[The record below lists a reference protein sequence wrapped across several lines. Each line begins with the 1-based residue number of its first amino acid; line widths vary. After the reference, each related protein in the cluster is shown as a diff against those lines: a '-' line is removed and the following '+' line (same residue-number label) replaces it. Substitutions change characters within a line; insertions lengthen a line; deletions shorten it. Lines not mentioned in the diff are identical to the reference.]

1 MADGFGLR
9 EKLDAR
15 IASARRSLL
24 WPALIRA
31 ILPALVWFTVFVV
44 FWLSGLY
51 TALPLEAQATVG
63 VVFWLGIVTSAL
75 IGWKVWR
82 APSDDEARDLI
93 DSAIEGRPLSVWTD
107 RPARPDTTGWT
118 LWQEHRD
125 RMAALA
131 AKVGKLDV
139 RPHWKQADPLYLRLA
154 APALII
160 IAGVYANVAAP
171 DRLYRGLFPDFGALF
186 GAHTLKI
193 EAWITPPVYTGS
205 APFVLTSGE
214 PAKAPE
220 GSEVTLRVI
229 GPGAPQII
237 VMPVDGGAVTL
248 HPQADIENA
257 YEARVVVKEPMT
269 IAVNYWGTRASFPFT
284 VTDDAS
290 PTVSFVEPPKLGE
303 GDRTEF
309 KYKIADDYG
318 VDKLE
323 LVFFGRKDVPASAGV
338 IEDAVIVDTVALS
351 PTEEEGNY
359 SQDLVR
365 HRWAGMDLQVKLR
378 ATDAAGQTAESE
390 AVAYRLPE
398 KIFLQPNARMAQEAR
413 AVLLRNWEDYKMPEG
428 GDNFT
433 SVAGTGYNA
442 LAVEQAS
449 RLRWAPKEIK
459 RSVMLLDAITWR
471 PEDYFQ
477 DPVIFMGL
485 RNAHAIIDS
494 ARDREEAESAEGLL
508 WDIAL
513 RAEYGSLADASA
525 ALEAAR
531 RALEEALR
539 RGASEEE
546 IKRLMDMY
554 EQAIENYL
562 AAKMAE
568 ALRNGNVTA
577 DNGQQQGGGQ
587 PGQQMG
593 DDELTRMLQALR
605 DLAETGA
612 RDQARQLLSD
622 MQKLME
628 KMENMQVQ
636 MGRNGGSQGQQQDG
650 PMNRAMNR
658 ALQDTNRAMN
668 DQRDLNDATDEAA
681 RDGASPQKGQELA
694 DQQRQLRER
703 LEQQMRSGGGQPQ
716 QPEQQQGQ
724 GPGGQQQGQQ
734 QPGQG
739 QPGQQQGQQGQQQ
752 GQGQQDGQGQQ
763 QGQGPGQ
770 QQGQNGQG
778 SQGSQPGQQPGQQQG
793 QGQGQGQQADRGGPG
808 GQPGRP
814 GAQGDGRYGQETE
827 RTRRLLGSAIEMQK
841 RAEDALRRGDFAAAK
856 EAQQQAMSALADR
869 SSELARLN
877 DENDPEAREERDQRD
892 ILGRLNNGESGYG
905 DNVQIPEEMDRQKA
919 REILDEIR
927 RRAGNRA
934 LTREEL
940 EYLNRLLE
948 RF

>member
-15 IASARRSLL
+15 IASARRSLF
-24 WPALIRA
+24 WPALVRA
-31 ILPALVWFTVFVV
+31 VLPALVWFAIFAA
-44 FWLSGLY
+44 FWFSGLY
-51 TALPLEAQATVG
+51 TAMPLEAQATTGVIFWVG
-63 VVFWLGIVTSAL
+63 LITAAL

-93 DSAIEGRPLSVWTD
+93 DSAIEGRPLSTWTD
-107 RPARPDTTGWT
+107 RPAKPDTTGWT

-131 AKVGKLDV
+131 TKVGKLDV
-139 RPHWKQADPLYLRLA
+139 RPQWKQADPLYLRLA
-154 APALII
+154 APTLII
-160 IAGVYANVAAP
+160 LAGAYANVAAP
-171 DRLYRGLFPDFGALF
+171 ERLYRGLFPDFGALF

-193 EAWITPPVYTGS
+193 EAWITPPAYTGS

-214 PAKAPE
+214 VAKAPE

-229 GPGAPQII
+229 GPGAPDIV
-237 VMPVDGGAVTL
+237 VMPVDGGHVTL
-248 HPQADIENA
+248 HPQADIQNA
-257 YEARVVVKEPMT
+257 YEARVIVKEPMS

-284 VTDDAS
+284 IIDDAT

-309 KYKIADDYG
+309 KYKVADDYG

-323 LVFFGRKDVPASAGV
+323 LVFFGRKDIPATAGV
-338 IEDAVIVDTVALS
+338 IEDLVPVETVALA
-351 PTEEEGNY
+351 PTDEEGEY

-365 HRWAGMDLQVKLR
+365 HRWAGMDLKVKLR
-378 ATDAAGQTAESE
+378 ATDAAGQVAESD
-390 AVAYRLPE
+390 VVDYRLPE
-398 KIFLQPNARMAQEAR
+398 KIFLQPIGRMAQEAR
-413 AVLLRNWEDYKMPEG
+413 AVLLRNWEEYKVPVGE
-428 GDNFT
+428 DNFT
-433 SVAGTGYNA
+433 NVQGKGYDA
-442 LAVEQAS
+442 LATAPAS

-459 RSVMLLDAITWR
+459 RSVMLLDAMTWK

-494 ARDREEAESAEGLL
+494 ARNREEAESAEGLL

-513 RAEYGSLADASA
+513 QAEYGSVADAAA

-531 RALEEALR
+531 RALEDALR

-554 EQAIENYL
+554 EQAVENYL
-562 AAKMAE
+562 AAQMAE
-568 ALRNGNVTA
+568 ALRNGNVTQ
-577 DNGQQQGGGQ
+577 DGGQQQGMQGG
-587 PGQQMG
+587 GMQMG

-612 RDQARQLLSD
+612 RDQARQLLND
-622 MQKLME
+622 MQKLMDR
-628 KMENMQVQ
+628 MQNMQIQ
-636 MGRNGGSQGQQQDG
+636 MGRGGTQGQQPDG

-668 DQRDLNDATDEAA
+668 DQRDLNDQVDEAE
-681 RDGASPQKGQELA
+681 RNGGSPQKGQELA

-716 QPEQQQGQ
+716 QPQQNDQNGQQGQQGQ
-724 GPGGQQQGQQ
+724 GQ
-734 QPGQG
+734 
-739 QPGQQQGQQGQQQ
+739 GQQQGQQGQGQQ
-752 GQGQQDGQGQQ
+752 GQGQQGQGEGGQQQGQGQQPGQGQQ
-763 QGQGPGQ
+763 QGQNGMG
-770 QQGQNGQG
+770 GQG
-778 SQGSQPGQQPGQQQG
+778 NQPGQQPGQTPG

-814 GAQGDGRYGQETE
+814 GVEGDGRYGQETD
-827 RTRRLLGSAIEMQK
+827 RTRRLLGNAIEMQK
-841 RAEDALRRGDFAAAK
+841 RAEDALRRGDFAAAR
-856 EAQQQAMSALADR
+856 EAQQQAMSALQDR

-877 DENDPEAREERDQRD
+877 DESDPEAREERDQRD
-892 ILGRLNNGESGYG
+892 ILGRLNNGDSGYG
-905 DNVQIPEEMDRQKA
+905 DNVKIPEEMDRQKA

>member
-9 EKLDAR
+9 NKLDAR
-15 IASARRSLL
+15 IASARRSLF
-24 WPALIRA
+24 WPSLIRS
-31 ILPALVWFTVFVV
+31 ILPALVWFAGFAI
-44 FWLSGLY
+44 FWLTGLY
-51 TALPLEAQATVG
+51 TAMPIEAQAATG
-63 VVFWLGIVTSAL
+63 VVFWVGFITAVL

-82 APSDDEARDLI
+82 KPTDDEARDLI
-93 DSAIEGRPLSVWTD
+93 DSAIEGRPLSTWVD
-107 RPARPDTTGWT
+107 RPARPDTAGWT

-131 AKVGKLDV
+131 ANAGKLDV
-139 RPHWKQADPLYLRLA
+139 RAQWKQADPLYLRLA
-154 APALII
+154 APALIVVAGV
-160 IAGVYANVAAP
+160 IAGTAVI
-171 DRLYRGLFPDFGALF
+171 DRMGKGLFPDIGALF

-193 EAWITPPVYTGS
+193 EAWATPPAYTGS
-205 APFVLTSGE
+205 APFMLTPGE
-214 PAKAPE
+214 LARAPE
-220 GSEVTLRVI
+220 GSEVTIRVI
-229 GPGAPQII
+229 GPGAPQIG
-237 VMPVDGGAVTL
+237 VSPEKGGGVTL
-248 HPQADIENA
+248 HPQPGIDKA
-257 YEARVVVKEPMT
+257 YEARIVVKEPMRIT
-269 IAVNYWGTRASFPFT
+269 VNYWGERSGFNFNII
-284 VTDDAS
+284 DDAT
-290 PTVSFVEPPKLGE
+290 PTVAFVEPPKMGD

-309 KYKIADDYG
+309 KYKTSDDYG

-323 LVFFGRKDVPASAGV
+323 LVFFGRADIPASAGNV
-338 IEDAVIVDTVALS
+338 EDAVAVETIALS
-351 PTEEEGNY
+351 PKEEEGDY

-365 HRWAGMDLQVKLR
+365 HRWAGMDVQVKLR

-390 AVAYRLPE
+390 AVPYHVPE
-398 KIFLQPNARMAQEAR
+398 KIFLQPIARMAQESR
-413 AVLLRNWEDYKMPEG
+413 AVLLRNWEEYKVPEG
-428 GDNFT
+428 ADNFT
-433 SVAGTGYNA
+433 SVAGRGYDA
-442 LAVEQAS
+442 LAIAPAS
-449 RLRWAPKEIK
+449 RLSWAPEGVK
-459 RSVMLLDAITWR
+459 RSVMVIDAITWK

-477 DPVIFMGL
+477 DPVVFMGF
-485 RNAHAIIDS
+485 RNAHAIIDA
-494 ARDREEAESAEGLL
+494 ARDREEAESAETVL

-513 RAEYGSLADASA
+513 RAEYGSVADAAA

-562 AAKMAE
+562 AAQMAE
-568 ALRNGNVTA
+568 AIREGRVNQDGG
-577 DNGQQQGGGQ
+577 GQMQGMQGGGQ
-587 PGQQMG
+587 QLG
-593 DDELTRMLQALR
+593 DSELNRMLQALR

-622 MQKLME
+622 MQRML
-628 KMENMQVQ
+628 ENMQNMQIQ
-636 MGRNGGSQGQQQDG
+636 MGRGGNSGNPEDG

-668 DQRDLNDATDEAA
+668 DQRDLNDQTEEAQ
-681 RDGASPQKGQELA
+681 REGSNPQRNQQLA

-703 LEQQMRSGGGQPQ
+703 LEQQQRSGGGQPQ
-716 QPEQQQGQ
+716 QQEQQGQ
-724 GPGGQQQGQQ
+724 GQQGQQ
-734 QPGQG
+734 GQGEGQQPG
-739 QPGQQQGQQGQQQ
+739 QGQQQ
-752 GQGQQDGQGQQ
+752 GQGQGQQ
-763 QGQGPGQ
+763 QGQG
-770 QQGQNGQG
+770 
-778 SQGSQPGQQPGQQQG
+778 SQGNQPGQRPGDQPG

-814 GAQGDGRYGQETE
+814 GVEGDGRYAQENE
-827 RTRRLLGSAIEMQK
+827 RTRRLLGNAIEMQR
-841 RAEDALRRGDFAAAK
+841 RAEDALRRGDFAAAR
-856 EAQQQAMSALADR
+856 EAQQQAMSSLQDR

-905 DNVQIPEEMDRQKA
+905 DDVKIPEEMDRQKA

-927 RRAGNRA
+927 RRASNRA